1 MDYPSKDVHYAS
13 AEITDDWKQ
22 YLEQADLN
30 EISVKKSDE
39 PENEVRE
46 YQISKRGREVEV
58 LSDRIFLPFSLTTSV
73 LEEHKWNSEFQDLYE
88 RIFFSFP
95 RQSSQPSSQEEEQ
108 EKRNVNVETPNDQ
121 VMKGKDRGDS
131 GDPEPTEMSFEDRE
145 KDLLFCLEKM
155 GNLYQDFIRYF
166 VTFNPFFLWIS
177 FLGFEIT
184 PPFVTIWRV
193 AKLYAELIVNE
204 LFINPTD
211 RTLPPIG
218 VGGVAGGDK
227 VN

>member
-13 AEITDDWKQ
+13 TEITDDWKQ
-22 YLEQADLN
+22 YIEQADLN
-30 EISVKKSDE
+30 EIAVKKSDE

-121 VMKGKDRGDS
+121 VMKGKDRADS

-166 VTFNPFFLWIS
+166 VTFTPFIS
-177 FLGFEIT
+177 FNALLEFKLT
-184 PPFVTIWRV
+184 PFVTIWRV

-227 VN
+227 VTN